1 MIYYNTYACFPI
13 WEDIIQS
20 TSGTALAGLDR
31 ATVEVYLGEDTLLFS
46 GVVVKRPGDTYLRT
60 RLNDIVAPFVR
71 PILTLDPSQASGWIE
86 GNVMPLFKISWDGGA
101 GSTLVRRFYV
111 FGDCSWDRSR
121 VYEMAQE
128 DPYCQASVL
137 SAPID
142 GKIVRGQRVFFTSLL
157 AARLLA
163 FKYAPSGPGRYMR
176 QLFETVKRSEVE
188 TEAPNGGPATF
199 FMSTTDFPS
208 SATGKYDFQLR
219 DDDETDEYIFG
230 SVDGVELID
239 SCARYVLYYVNAY
252 GGWDWFVIQGRVTEK
267 DQITRTEY
275 TRRPQT
281 VDPMSRGREVIQAEI
296 KKSLEMHTHWLTDDE
311 ASRMHHLTESP
322 AVFVHDLAQG
332 LILPA
337 VLTGS
342 THEYKTY
349 KGQGGRLVSY
359 SLELDMAVTTQRQ

>member
-1 MIYYNTYACFPI
+1 MIYYNTYACYPI

-20 TSGTALAGLDR
+20 TSGTALAGLDS

-46 GVVVKRPGDTYLRT
+46 GVVLKRPGDTYLRT

-71 PILTLDPSQASGWIE
+71 PILTLDPSQASGWIYGE
-86 GNVMPLFKISWDGGA
+86 VMPLFKISWNAGA
-101 GSTLVRRFYV
+101 LVRRFYV
-111 FGDCSWDRSR
+111 FGDCSWDRAR

-128 DPYCQASVL
+128 NPYCQASVL
-137 SAPID
+137 SALID

-163 FKYAPSGPGRYMR
+163 FKYDPSGAGRYMR

-188 TEAPNGGPATF
+188 TEAPTGGPATF
-199 FMSTTDFPS
+199 FMSTAGFPD

-219 DDDETDEYIFG
+219 NGDETDAYIFG
-230 SVDGVELID
+230 SVEGVELVNV
-239 SCARYVLYYVNAY
+239 CARYVLYYLNAY
-252 GGWDWFVIQGRVTEK
+252 GGWDWFVIQGRVNEK
-267 DQITRTEY
+267 DKITRTEY
-275 TRRPQT
+275 TRRPKT
-281 VDPMSRGREVIQAEI
+281 VDPMSRGRDVLQVEV

-342 THEYKTY
+342 THDYKTY

-359 SLELDMAVTTQRQ
+359 SLDVDMAVTTQRQ